1 MHPHLSRL
9 PSFSLFCVPLVQT
22 AERALFVGTP
32 YSDSFG
38 LDAGAVYQF
47 DTGIAGVS
55 FTQSEFSVEVIRNI
69 PISNSS
75 FGARIEATVAGGA
88 VHCIVNLERQQ

>member
-1 MHPHLSRL
+1 M
-9 PSFSLFCVPLVQT
+9 PLVQR

-47 DTGIAGVS
+47 DAGIAGVS
-55 FTQSEFSVEVIRNI
+55 FTQPEFSVEVIGTFLFQTLVFR
-69 PISNSS
+69 
-75 FGARIEATVAGGA
+75 ARIEARGAGGD
-88 VHCIVNLERQQ
+88 VHCIVNFERQL